1 MVWSNVTK
9 GGRQR
14 QDLVLTFPTSQSQ
27 LLETQLTLKLQGP
40 DIPYAKNKLQLKTKR
55 YGIYNVIILFM
66 G

>member
-1 MVWSNVTK
+1 M
-9 GGRQR
+9 
-14 QDLVLTFPTSQSQ
+14 LTFPTSQSQ